1 MTPRSRLLG
10 VDAIASP
17 RFALAGLLVVHS
29 RHRVVF
35 DGGPR
40 AQPPEGRVDAW
51 LVADEHAELRSTLRC
66 LAAEVRRGLPTTQ
79 METKGQTDQIDA
91 RMALSAHRRTVNA
104 AIVGLRGRQAAS
116 SAVHGAEGDRS

>member
-1 MTPRSRLLG
+1 VGAT
-10 VDAIASP
+10 ASP
-17 RFALAGLLVVHS
+17 RFAPAGLLVIHS

-40 AQPPEGRVDAW
+40 VQPPEGRVEAW
-51 LVADEHAELRSTLRC
+51 LVADERAELESPRRLV
-66 LAAEVRRGLPTTQ
+66 AEVRRGLSTGQ
-79 METKGQTDQIDA
+79 METTGQTDQTDA